1 MYVLATYQRQKK
13 DLACSWA
20 TRNPGGFTDDHIRVL
35 ERTKNVFFLVLGVFC
50 KDIIAKTLLTVYLG
64 ADPGARVHEGSNA
77 RCAAVQF
84 QQQLQDW
91 SAEHIK
97 NGDPGVEVGI
107 GLHYGNCSYGNVGAP
122 SRLDFTVIGPSVN
135 LASRVEGLC
144 SKLGASILASEPFVS
159 RDTAFNEEKWKPRG
173 AFDLKGINGEVDVYE
188 HIASVNRAESAEHK

>member
-1 MYVLATYQRQKK
+1 MGDGILAVFPEPDRPPRRESVRKARNKKPEYV
-13 DLACSWA
+13 
-20 TRNPGGFTDDHIRVL
+20 G
-35 ERTKNVFFLVLGVFC
+35 
-50 KDIIAKTLLTVYLG
+50 
-64 ADPGARVHEGSNA
+64 EGSLTFGDSSGICQNA